1 MKFKVVDPNGA
12 EHVVHLGAH
21 APSLTE
27 DDVELIHDIWLKVS
41 NVPSR
46 RRVHHRDVVR
56 VALNRLRRDLRGQ
69 TDVMLDFYKL
79 EQEDEK
85 GKPRIKNNNK

>member
-1 MKFKVVDPNGA
+1 M
-12 EHVVHLGAH
+12 L
-21 APSLTE
+21 
-27 DDVELIHDIWLKVS
+27 WLKVS

-56 VALNRLRRDLRGQ
+56 VALNRLDRDLRGQ

-79 EQEDEK
+79 EQEGDTK
-85 GKPRIKNNNK
+85 AKDNGANPNK

>member
-1 MKFKVVDPNGA
+1 
-12 EHVVHLGAH
+12 
-21 APSLTE
+21 
-27 DDVELIHDIWLKVS
+27 
-41 NVPSR
+41 
-46 RRVHHRDVVR
+46 

-85 GKPRIKNNNK
+85 GKPRVKNNNK